1 MSRKIIVST
10 YLLLFF
16 GCCGCNRIDNKD
28 NWMISSQAVKHVQR
42 LEKEHPELSAAQFK
56 KSTVLPDSKEEIR
69 MSNFNDSD
77 FLFPSNWDFLS
88 FSSLIRTLFFSQH
101 AMQVHSEILPY
112 QLLFS

>member
-1 MSRKIIVST
+1 M
-10 YLLLFF
+10 LLSIFF
-16 GCCGCNRIDNKD
+16 KSF
-28 NWMISSQAVKHVQR
+28 SSLLIRFVM
-42 LEKEHPELSAAQFK
+42 
-56 KSTVLPDSKEEIR
+56 VLGASSDSIEEIR

>member
-1 MSRKIIVST
+1 MLLSISFKSFSSSIIC
-10 YLLLFF
+10 F
-16 GCCGCNRIDNKD
+16 
-28 NWMISSQAVKHVQR
+28 VK
-42 LEKEHPELSAAQFK
+42 
-56 KSTVLPDSKEEIR
+56 VLGAFPDSIEEIR

-101 AMQVHSEILPY
+101 AMQVHFKILPY

>member
-1 MSRKIIVST
+1 M
-10 YLLLFF
+10 LLSIFF
-16 GCCGCNRIDNKD
+16 KSF
-28 NWMISSQAVKHVQR
+28 SSLLIRFVM
-42 LEKEHPELSAAQFK
+42 
-56 KSTVLPDSKEEIR
+56 VLGASSDSIEEIK

-101 AMQVHSEILPY
+101 AMQLHSEILPY